1 MLRIP
6 MDTVPRSPISFESD
20 AGGRRREPR
29 LEPSTKPRVEPRDFS
44 LSSESFD
51 DGGIIPEVLA
61 RERGISPQLSWKN
74 APEGTDRFII
84 IMDDPDAQQ
93 AVGYTFVHWVA
104 ALSGSYNS
112 LEEGASSGGWTGRPK
127 LLSGGEATSTAYR
140 GPKPPSGTH
149 RYHIAIYAMSDTFDD
164 PEFESLSGS
173 VADDT
178 QTCTR
183 EHFEALYSKE
193 VLAKAEIT
201 GSYSAEPKTPH

>member
-6 MDTVPRSPISFESD
+6 MDIVPRSPISFESD

-29 LEPSTKPRVEPRDFS
+29 LEPAEKPRVEPQDFS
-44 LSSESFD
+44 LSSESFE
-51 DGGIIPEVLA
+51 DGGIIPEALA

-74 APEGTDRFII
+74 APEGTDRFVI
-84 IMDDPDAQQ
+84 IMDDPDGQQ

-104 ALSGSYNS
+104 ALPGGSRS
-112 LEEGASSGGWTGRPK
+112 LEEGASAGGWTGRPK
-127 LLSGGEATSTAYR
+127 VVSGNYATSTAYR

-149 RYHIAIYAMSDTFDD
+149 RYHIAVYAMSNTFDD
-164 PEFESLSGS
+164 PEFENLAGS

-183 EHFEALYSKE
+183 EHFEALYTRDI
-193 VLAKAEIT
+193 LAKAEIT
-201 GSYSAEPKTPH
+201 GRYSAGLRTPH